1 MSPPRLIVMTT
12 LSLSLASRTSRAAVA
27 REPDLVPIFRKRR
40 FDVPTPGLGRVFV
53 IALILL
59 LAVGFVALALI
70 DVPPKQRTIETELP
84 RERLSR

>member
-1 MSPPRLIVMTT
+1 
-12 LSLSLASRTSRAAVA
+12 
-27 REPDLVPIFRKRR
+27 VPIFRKRR
-40 FDVPTPGLGRVFV
+40 FDAAPTPGLGRVLV
-53 IALILL
+53 VGLILV